1 MLGLLVKWCSV
12 RFVLVKLSMDIL
24 LGLSHSHC
32 VKFHLQQIPLL
43 FSSGLSDSWS
53 AYVWVDLFMWC
64 VFVFF
69 PAGGV
74 LLPSGVSG
82 SHRGGGDAHQ
92 TGPGQ
97 GRAGE
102 VPAVQRHLHRPQERK
117 GKRHEQSLC
126 RRSANFP
133 QSPLKRTRFY
143 TLHLTHFMI
152 SSLAVL
158 FMSDQEVLFLHLV
171 LHLPV
176 LQKVSSLTTMRATH
190 FKGLE
195 CKI

>member
-1 MLGLLVKWCSV
+1 MG
-12 RFVLVKLSMDIL
+12 RFVHVM
-24 LGLSHSHC
+24 C
-32 VKFHLQQIPLL
+32 
-43 FSSGLSDSWS
+43 
-53 AYVWVDLFMWC
+53 A
-64 VFVFF
+64 F

-82 SHRGGGDAHQ
+82 SHSGGGDAHQ

-102 VPAVQRHLHRPQERK
+102 VPAVQRHLHRPQKRK
-117 GKRHEQSLC
+117 GKRHEQSLYC
-126 RRSANFP
+126 QSANFP
-133 QSPLKRTRFY
+133 QSSLKRNRFY
-143 TLHLTHFMI
+143 TLHLTPFMI
-152 SSLAVL
+152 SSLAML

-176 LQKVSSLTTMRATH
+176 LQKVSSLSTMRATQ
-190 FKGLE
+190 FKGLD